1 MNPAQAHQAAA
12 GSRPPRSGRLGF
24 WAQVAQLVRPWHG
37 LLVVA
42 ASCVLGAAL
51 AGVVPPLIIRHVVN
65 DNLVPRNAAGLLSA
79 GLAYLGAVAA
89 VAGFG
94 YAYSYL
100 AAVVAQRAIA
110 TIRVGL
116 FAHLARLPVSY
127 YDRTPLGDTISRAT
141 SDVETIDTLFTD
153 GIATLVGQLASLI
166 MVAVA
171 MVAIS
176 PVLSAV
182 SLLVIP
188 PLALASRWLQ
198 LRVLRAE
205 RATRIAIGGLNTQL
219 SETVGGSETI
229 QAFGREAAFAA
240 RFRDGLRQTLSAQ
253 ERSIR
258 YNAFFAPVTGLLS
271 ALAIA
276 GLLWVGAGGLFRSA
290 SVNLG
295 TLVAFVLLF
304 QGFFAPIVALG
315 DQWNAVQAALAGAE
329 RVFEVLNLPPEA
341 PPSGHAAA
349 PSGKGIAVSGVRF
362 GYNDGNLVLQDVS
375 LAVRPGEQVAVVG
388 RTGPAGKSTL
398 LALLGGLYQPSA
410 GEIRIAGRRPGDIAG
425 HERRRTVG
433 IVPQHVQLFSG
444 SVRDNLT
451 LGDGSIS
458 DDAIRGVLTLT
469 GLEPLIAAMPD
480 GLDTIA
486 AGSGGESRRGPFCR
500 AAPAGGTC
508 PGARHRTGSAPPRRG
523 DRRNRR
529 RERRRLPVSAR
540 PNRLG
545 TRLRRPHRRSPD
557 LDRPRRRPRR
567 GHGSWADHRAGHPRE
582 SRQRG
587 RRLRRPRRPR
597 RGALGLVRRGE
608 RSICPRPVAW
618 RLNDHHHRH
627 VLPARCSRSGTG
639 RRPGHRARATS
650 RRIGAEG
657 HVRRRERGRG
667 PRVHV

>member
-12 GSRPPRSGRLGF
+12 GTRPPRSGRLGF

-205 RATRIAIGGLNTQL
+205 RATRVAIGGLNTQL

-388 RTGPAGKSTL
+388 RTGAGKSTL

-486 AGSGGESRRGPFCR
+486 AGSGGGAGVVLSAGQRQLVALARALVTEPEVLLLDEATAAIDAESDGAFRSALARTAWARGCAVLTVAHRISTARDADRVVVMEAGRIIEQGIPGNLVSEGGAF
-500 AAPAGGTC
+500 AALAALDEAHWDWS
-508 PGARHRTGSAPPRRG
+508 GAVNARSA
-523 DRRNRR
+523 
-529 RERRRLPVSAR
+529 LA
-540 PNRLG
+540 
-545 TRLRRPHRRSPD
+545 RSP
-557 LDRPRRRPRR
+557 
-567 GHGSWADHRAGHPRE
+567 GG
-582 SRQRG
+582 
-587 RRLRRPRRPR
+587 
-597 RGALGLVRRGE
+597 
-608 RSICPRPVAW
+608 
-618 RLNDHHHRH
+618 
-627 VLPARCSRSGTG
+627 
-639 RRPGHRARATS
+639 
-650 RRIGAEG
+650 
-657 HVRRRERGRG
+657 
-667 PRVHV
+667 